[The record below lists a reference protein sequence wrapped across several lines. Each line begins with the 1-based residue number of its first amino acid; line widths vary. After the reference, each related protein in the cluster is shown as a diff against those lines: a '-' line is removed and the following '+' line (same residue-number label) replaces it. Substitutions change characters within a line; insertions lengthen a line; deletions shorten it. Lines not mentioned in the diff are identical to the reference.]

1 MLSFKAENIPDA
13 LKAKDRWV
21 CWSLE
26 ERDGKP
32 TKVPKR
38 ADTGGNAKSTGPDTW
53 TSFDGAVAACER
65 FRLDG
70 IGFVF
75 SDDKDV
81 TGLDLDHVLDEDGVV
96 AEGYRW
102 VLDAADTYTEVSPSG
117 DGLHLFFLGG
127 KPDGATKCKHNQPD
141 GCVVEMYDHG
151 RFFTMTGNLYVD
163 QNGVVRTEVREGGEA
178 LSRAYNMWLA
188 GKKPKA
194 EKKQASRTECGHLM
208 PFDDDE
214 LLQKMLAS
222 ANGNKIRALLDG
234 DTSGHGDDDSA
245 ADIALCNYLAFWTAG
260 DAVQMDR
267 IFRTSGLMRDKW
279 DEVHGSKTY
288 GQMTIDRAI
297 ADATEF
303 YVPSIQRTGGEA
315 TKRKYK
321 APSLNQWVIDSH
333 GKLWKVPEK
342 GNPRQITSTPP
353 YIVANLRDVDTGTM
367 RALVGVTIGGTEHE
381 CALDRD
387 TLLSNTKIVAALAP
401 LGANISTSNA
411 RDVVSYVTEC
421 DGAFADRATF
431 ESVSRM
437 GWAKDALGPFMPYD
451 AESSTVRF
459 DPAQDAKNK
468 ANPFLEPKGTL
479 EEWVAGIE
487 TARRRSTAFRA
498 VLAASFASPLVALLG
513 VQVFAVYLWGMS
525 GSGKTPTLKAA
536 GSVWADPTE
545 GADSYYGTFAD
556 TPKSIVRKAAF
567 QGDFPILLDELQSK
581 GASGGQR
588 GKRQAVEDLIYMLSL
603 GHERSA
609 LNSDRTMKSWG
620 SWRGL
625 TIATGEIP
633 ILSDNTQQ
641 GALNRTLEI
650 NAEPFDDRREAQA
663 MHHLV
668 AEQHGTAGRAY
679 IDYLRKNDAD
689 FYKAEW
695 ARMRDSICAFLPDNP
710 QAENIALLAFADA
723 IAEFSVFTPG
733 ISWAEACA
741 NAKEF
746 ARELGKLTKTADER
760 DTDRK
765 AIAYTG
771 EWLVANVV
779 HFYNE
784 ETGVAAIERYG
795 VREFKDGNTIWYV
808 LAAEFEKAMAAG
820 GYDRDKTLRRMRD
833 EGITQTTGRSL
844 MKQKRMNGGKPYCV
858 VIDEEALYRF
868 LEAPA
873 PQEQLELD
881 VGIARPNTPQPNRAA

>member
-1 MLSFKAENIPDA
+1 MRVCCDNIPSA
-13 LKAKDRWV
+13 MKARDQWV
-21 CWSLE
+21 CWALE
-26 ERDGKP
+26 EHDGKP

-38 ADTGGNAKSTGPDTW
+38 ADTGGNAKSTGPATW
-53 TSFDGAVAACER
+53 ASFDNAMAACEQ
-65 FRLDG
+65 FGFTG
-70 IGFVF
+70 IGFAF
-75 SDDKDV
+75 ADDRAF
-81 TGLDLDHVLDEDGVV
+81 TGLDLDHVLVDGRV
-96 AEGYRW
+96 AEEYAW
-102 VLDAADTYTEVSPSG
+102 VIDAADTYTEVSPSG

-127 KPDGATKCKHNQPD
+127 KPEGKTKCKHNQPD
-141 GCVVEMYDHG
+141 GRVVEMYDHA
-151 RFFTMTGNLYVD
+151 RFFTVTGNVFTD
-163 QNGVVRTEVREGGEA
+163 ENGIVHSEIREGGEA
-178 LSRAYNMWLA
+178 LSRAYDMWLN
-188 GKKPKA
+188 GKKPKTS
-194 EKKQASRTECGHLM
+194 KKAATCDESGNFV

-214 LLQKMLAS
+214 LVQKMLAS
-222 ANGNKIRALLDG
+222 ANGDKIRLLLEG
-234 DTSGHGDDDSA
+234 DVSGHDDDDSA

-260 DAVQMDR
+260 DAGQIDR
-267 IFRTSGLMRDKW
+267 IFRTSGLMREKW
-279 DEVHGSKTY
+279 DEAHGSKTY

-303 YVPSIQRTGGEA
+303 YVPSIQRTGGKV
-315 TKRKYK
+315 TKKKFK
-321 APSLNQWVIDSH
+321 APSINQWVIDAH

-342 GNPRQITSTPP
+342 GSPRPISSTPP

-367 RALVGVTIGGTEHE
+367 RALVGVTIDGLEYE

-387 TLLSNTKIVAALAP
+387 TLLSNTKIVPALAP
-401 LGANISTSNA
+401 LGANVSTSNA
-411 RDVVSYVTEC
+411 RDVISYVTEC
-421 DGAFADRATF
+421 DGAFTGRITY
-431 ESVSRM
+431 ESVARM

-451 AESSTVRF
+451 AEISAVRF
-459 DPAQDAKNK
+459 DPAHDAKNK
-468 ANPFLEPKGTL
+468 ANPFLLPKGTL
-479 EEWVAGIE
+479 EGWVAGI
-487 TARRRSTAFRA
+487 APIRAKSVAFRA

-513 VQVFAVYLWGMS
+513 VQVFAVYLWGLS

-567 QGDFPILLDELQSK
+567 LGDFPILLDELQSK
-581 GASGGQR
+581 GAAGGQK

-650 NAEPFDDRREAQA
+650 NAEPFDDRRKAQE

-679 IDYLRKNDAD
+679 VNYLKKNNAE
-689 FYKAEW
+689 FYKVEW
-695 ARMRDSICAFLPDNP
+695 TKMRESVCAFLPDNP

-723 IAEFSVFTPG
+723 IAEFSIFAPG
-733 ISWAEACA
+733 VTWNEACA
-741 NAKEF
+741 AAKEF
-746 ARELGKLTKTADER
+746 ARDLGKLTKTADER

-765 AIAYTG
+765 AIAYAG
-771 EWLVANVV
+771 EWLVANVM

-808 LAAEFEKAMAAG
+808 LAAEFEKAMVVG
-820 GYDRDKTLRRMRD
+820 GFDRDKTLRRMRD

-858 VIDEEALYRF
+858 VIDEAALYAF

-881 VGIARPNTPQPNRAA
+881 IGIERPNMPQPNQAA